1 MDILFVILGLVFA
14 VYGAQLLVDG
24 GSAVAKRFNIPT
36 LVIGSTVVA
45 FGTSMPE
52 FTVNMHS
59 AFSGNTDLALGNK
72 SIKSQMTK
80 LKFKWFDKLTTLS
93 QVEG

>member
-24 GSAVAKRFNIPT
+24 GVAVAKRFNIPT

-59 AFSGNTDLALGNK
+59 AFSGNTDLALGNILG
-72 SIKSQMTK
+72 SNLFNICMI
-80 LKFKWFDKLTTLS
+80 FGIVLS
-93 QVEG
+93 DYSPGYK

>member
-1 MDILFVILGLVFA
+1 MDILFVVIGLVFA
-14 VYGAQLLVDG
+14 VYGAQLLVEG

-36 LVIGSTVVA
+36 LVIGSTVLS

-59 AFSGNTDLALGNK
+59 ALSGKTDLALGNIARK
-72 SIKSQMTK
+72 QP
-80 LKFKWFDKLTTLS
+80 F
-93 QVEG
+93 

>member
-1 MDILFVILGLVFA
+1 MDTLFLISGLVFA

-59 AFSGNTDLALGNK
+59 AFSGKTDLALGNILGSNLFMIVKRGYSNSGK
-72 SIKSQMTK
+72 SKVT
-80 LKFKWFDKLTTLS
+80 
-93 QVEG
+93 